1 MAGIPSTLF
10 LNTSS
15 LFCHS
20 QRSCRAVNSC
30 FVEKRALVRCSA
42 KKKLGFMDQI
52 LDYIE
57 GTVYMVIVVPKL

>member
-1 MAGIPSTLF
+1 
-10 LNTSS
+10 
-15 LFCHS
+15 
-20 QRSCRAVNSC
+20 VNSC